1 VANRLSLFL
10 LLLAL
15 SAVALASGPVVGVAV
30 SPGKLQIDRVDVEG
44 NSNLF
49 EGSRVAAAAPARI
62 DLSSG
67 ARLSLG
73 AGSQARVFRNRL
85 VLEQGEGAI
94 LSSAG
99 ARLEALGFQVAP
111 AEPSAQAHVA
121 ILGGSAVQVSA
132 LNGHV
137 AVRNTQGLIL
147 ARLNPGS
154 ALSFEPSSGSANS
167 LMKGV
172 LRSENGRF
180 LLLDETTN
188 LNVELRGAALSS
200 EVGRRV
206 EVSGQASPSA
216 DNESQVILVTR
227 LNRLPE
233 ANQESGNRRA
243 SGAPQQQPSTPNRPA
258 SGGGGG
264 GGGMSAGAKV
274 AIVAAI
280 GGGAAVGAWAAT
292 KSDES
297 R

>member
-1 VANRLSLFL
+1 MTNRLSLFFIL
-10 LLLAL
+10 VSLT
-15 SAVALASGPVVGVAV
+15 AVALASAPVVGVAV

-49 EGSRVAAAAPARI
+49 EGARVSAAAPARI
-62 DLSSG
+62 DLATG

-73 AGSQARVFRNRL
+73 PGSQARVFRDRL
-85 VLEQGEGAI
+85 VLERGEGAI

-111 AEPSAQAHVA
+111 SEPSAQAHVA
-121 ILGGSAVQVSA
+121 ILGGSSVQVSA
-132 LNGHV
+132 LSGHV

-147 ARLNPGS
+147 ARLNPGG
-154 ALSFEPSSGSANS
+154 ALSFEPSSGSTNS

-188 LNVELRGAALSS
+188 LNVELRGAALAA
-200 EVGRRV
+200 EVGRRI

-216 DNESQVILVTR
+216 DNQSQVILVTR

-233 ANQESGNRRA
+233 AAQESGNRRA

-258 SGGGGG
+258 SGGGG

-292 KSDES
+292 KSSES